1 MASKKFGENWKARG
15 QTLPNIGRRR
25 TCRNA
30 QPSGMEL
37 SKTVGIY
44 LDTGKQV
51 GDVDHLK
58 VFASEEVTKRWFVAH
73 DPDGVAFEYPISE

>member
-1 MASKKFGENWKARG
+1 
-15 QTLPNIGRRR
+15 
-25 TCRNA
+25 
-30 QPSGMEL
+30 MEL

-51 GDVDHLK
+51 GDVDHLQ